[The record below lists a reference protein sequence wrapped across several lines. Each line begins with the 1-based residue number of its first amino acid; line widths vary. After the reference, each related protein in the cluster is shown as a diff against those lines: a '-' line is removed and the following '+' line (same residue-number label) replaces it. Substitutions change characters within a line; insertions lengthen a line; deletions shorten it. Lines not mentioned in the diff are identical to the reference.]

1 MLGARLLQRLL
12 AVERGQHLVAFHSE
26 TEIQDVDDVDLVVH
40 HQDLALGHDH
50 SPPCVADACSHESA
64 AFSARVRSSSTA
76 APSKASTTSG
86 SNRAPASCLSSPID
100 SSRESAAR
108 RPFPVVMRSKASTT
122 ARMRPPIG
130 ISAPSSPRG

>member
-1 MLGARLLQRLL
+1 SPTAM
-12 AVERGQHLVAFHSE
+12 
-26 TEIQDVDDVDLVVH
+26 QDVDDVALIVH
-40 HQDLALGHDH
+40 DQDLALGHDH

-64 AFSARVRSSSTA
+64 ESSERVRSSSTA

-108 RPFPVVMRSKASTT
+108 RPFPDVMRSKPYTT
-122 ARMRPPIG
+122 ARMRTPVG
-130 ISAPSSPRG
+130 ISAPT